1 MLLTVLKTLMIL
13 DSMKSPPAM
22 RCIVSNYMLFIQCTV
37 SLCDSVCM
45 IVRAHVSIYL
55 CRPTCRAVLAR
66 HSRIAIMS
74 ASIKDVRSRELT
86 TIIWQLSLQSAIVTT
101 VYTKE
106 MHKLVSSTILCH
118 CYATIARQCDKNK

>member
-1 MLLTVLKTLMIL
+1 
-13 DSMKSPPAM
+13 
-22 RCIVSNYMLFIQCTV
+22 
-37 SLCDSVCM
+37 
-45 IVRAHVSIYL
+45 
-55 CRPTCRAVLAR
+55 
-66 HSRIAIMS
+66 MS

-106 MHKLVSSTILCH
+106 MHKLVFSTILCH